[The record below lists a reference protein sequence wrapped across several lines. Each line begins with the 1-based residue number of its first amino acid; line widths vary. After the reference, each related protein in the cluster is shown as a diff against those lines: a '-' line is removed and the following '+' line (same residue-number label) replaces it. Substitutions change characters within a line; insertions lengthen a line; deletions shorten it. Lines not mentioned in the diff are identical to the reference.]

1 MIISVIAILTSKKD
15 TDATLQIELKKL
27 LNATLDEPGCL
38 SYEIYEYSEEKGR
51 YIVID
56 QWENEEALAKHQAS
70 PHFKYFIH
78 ISPALLANPIEIKSL
93 NRLV

>member
-27 LNATLDEPGCL
+27 LNATLYEEGCL
-38 SYEIYEYSEEKGR
+38 SYEIYEYSDEKGK
-51 YIVID
+51 YIVTN
-56 QWENEEALAKHQAS
+56 QWKNEDALIKHRAS

-78 ISPALLANPIEIKSL
+78 ITPALLANPIEIKLL